1 MIFGRLQL
9 AANGGDWPAII
20 RLHTEVD
27 LSTLET
33 DDGALLE
40 AFVVLARAKLGQIR
54 EPKAET
60 AALLQ
65 KYRDEPIIPI
75 VLYELAVHERDG
87 VWATELFKAAFAKRD
102 RGNSATRMMLA
113 RLAERE
119 DDAEKIIELLDGQV
133 DVTQDF
139 RRTQTISAGIC
150 KCYGPP
156 SLGNI
161 HQLTAICLGR

>member
-1 MIFGRLQL
+1 MSRVAGPAGRASATPCDLPSPPVSSKWW
-9 AANGGDWPAII
+9 DWPAII

-33 DDGALLE
+33 DEALLE

-75 VLYELAVHERDG
+75 VL
-87 VWATELFKAAFAKRD
+87 
-102 RGNSATRMMLA
+102 
-113 RLAERE
+113 
-119 DDAEKIIELLDGQV
+119 
-133 DVTQDF
+133 
-139 RRTQTISAGIC
+139 C
-150 KCYGPP
+150 K
-156 SLGNI
+156 
-161 HQLTAICLGR
+161 